1 MANKKVTLYIRIK
14 HEGKRIPCKP
24 VYAAKG
30 RLKPLYA
37 EGHGHHPE
45 GEYYLRYAVGGKPK
59 WEAVGNDAYVA
70 LDRLTERQD
79 QLRKWVRE
87 GPILELVSEVPAA
100 RVTVESA
107 ISMYLT
113 TGKAAEKDWR
123 KHTLQCYTL
132 ALKLFRES
140 CKKTFLE
147 EIDGDDL
154 RQFKIFL
161 RSQKTSIGKNIDPR
175 TVWNHFNN
183 VVGFLNSYGRKE
195 LIPQNEWPK
204 YEEKEVVSYDPEKL
218 ERLLK
223 FADVDETDVIE
234 FFLGVG
240 FRNGEGT
247 HIEWHDIDLR
257 NKEVHV
263 YSKRERFDWQ
273 VKDSEQRIIGISDRL
288 AERLNAR
295 HKRHPGDGLVFA
307 NSRGN
312 PDKHLLRVIKRVA
325 FRAGLNCGQCMGTY
339 ERKRVSCSTHPV
351 CRKWVVHTF
360 RKTWATFQARIGTPV
375 PTIKDDLGHSSLATT
390 QKYLASEERRSPTRR
405 QQINAADALVHI
417 PDGGVAE
424 QQTVQ

>member
-45 GEYYLRYAVGGKPK
+45 GEYYLRYVVGGKPK

-147 EIDGDDL
+147 EIDGDDE
-154 RQFKIFL
+154 RH
-161 RSQKTSIGKNIDPR
+161 SQGSQ
-175 TVWNHFNN
+175 
-183 VVGFLNSYGRKE
+183 
-195 LIPQNEWPK
+195 PQRR
-204 YEEKEVVSYDPEKL
+204 DH
-218 ERLLK
+218 
-223 FADVDETDVIE
+223 A
-234 FFLGVG
+234 GA
-240 FRNGEGT
+240 
-247 HIEWHDIDLR
+247 
-257 NKEVHV
+257 
-263 YSKRERFDWQ
+263 
-273 VKDSEQRIIGISDRL
+273 
-288 AERLNAR
+288 AERGRLQRQACGAR
-295 HKRHPGDGLVFA
+295 
-307 NSRGN
+307 
-312 PDKHLLRVIKRVA
+312 
-325 FRAGLNCGQCMGTY
+325 
-339 ERKRVSCSTHPV
+339 
-351 CRKWVVHTF
+351 
-360 RKTWATFQARIGTPV
+360 QA
-375 PTIKDDLGHSSLATT
+375 
-390 QKYLASEERRSPTRR
+390 SPP
-405 QQINAADALVHI
+405 AAC
-417 PDGGVAE
+417 
-424 QQTVQ
+424 Q